1 MSQESKLDLL
11 LKVVE
16 ENERKRVAVEER
28 TRADFADLKKM
39 VEARLPVVE
48 KKVETLSVSVQSLS
62 QKVELMEGSMLKYE
76 PPTEGIGNNA
86 SWLAAEDA
94 TWEDLEE
101 LRARFPTALAW
112 GQAKFQGEG
121 IVKEQ
126 AVPGD
131 VPLTEDG
138 EKNSNEAEDRQAG
151 AMQSKGGNLR
161 HTTRPVKQNPK
172 YCWPNWAM

>member
-16 ENERKRVAVEER
+16 ENERKRVAAKER

-62 QKVELMEGSMLKYE
+62 QKVELMEGSMLKSE

-86 SWLAAEDA
+86 SWL
-94 TWEDLEE
+94 
-101 LRARFPTALAW
+101 
-112 GQAKFQGEG
+112 
-121 IVKEQ
+121 V
-126 AVPGD
+126 
-131 VPLTEDG
+131 
-138 EKNSNEAEDRQAG
+138 
-151 AMQSKGGNLR
+151 SKRDPNL
-161 HTTRPVKQNPK
+161 
-172 YCWPNWAM
+172 